1 MKKTALA
8 LALALAAS
16 PALAQRKDC
25 NELKAEIDAK
35 ITKNG
40 VQVFT
45 TTIVDMGAP
54 DGDAKVVGTCDGQTK
69 KILYKRGEM
78 PASAG
83 APAAAP
89 ATSKQ

>member
-1 MKKTALA
+1 M
-8 LALALAAS
+8 
-16 PALAQRKDC
+16 
-25 NELKAEIDAK
+25 
-35 ITKNG
+35 
-40 VQVFT
+40 FT

-83 APAAAP
+83 APA
-89 ATSKQ
+89 TSKQ